1 MMEKAKNT
9 LMDETLAV
17 KQLNNPD
24 MILLMDADTLAYA
37 VCSVCEYGDDDAG
50 YSIDMD
56 YALKTGIE
64 KAELI
69 RIAAGCGSVELHFT
83 KGKNF
88 RFTVDTNYK
97 SNRSGTRTPEGLS
110 ELKDLLANEFPGSKI
125 HTDVEADDYVVWAKK
140 MQPEKYILGAVDKDV
155 LYSVAGEHYNYY
167 QNEKFGIRPSFVTTF
182 PETVLPWFYLQVLMG
197 DQGDGIQGIPKC
209 GPVKAFEILAP
220 ELVME
225 FKALKDEYKFEKGK
239 APNDILK
246 QILLGKGLINKMC
259 QDNTTMF
266 DRAVKGYIDAG
277 LTVTD
282 LTRNARLVSMHQLDE
297 EGKLSLWTQPVI

>member
-1 MMEKAKNT
+1 MEKAKGN

-17 KQLNNPD
+17 KQLSNPN

-37 VCSVCEYGDDDAG
+37 VCSVCEYGDDEAG
-50 YSIDMD
+50 YSIDME

-69 RIAAGCGSVELHFT
+69 RIASGCGAVELHFT

-88 RFTVDTNYK
+88 RYTVDTNYK
-97 SNRSGTRTPEGLS
+97 SNRSDTRTPCGLS
-110 ELKDLLANEFPGSKI
+110 ELKDLLSNEFPGSKI
-125 HTDVEADDYVVWAKK
+125 HTAIEADDYVVWAKK
-140 MQPEKYILGAVDKDV
+140 TFPEKYILGAVDKDV

-167 QNEKFGIRPSFVTTF
+167 QNEKFGIKPSFTTTQ

-197 DQGDGIQGIPKC
+197 DAGDGIQGIPKC

-220 ELVME
+220 DLAAE

-246 QILLGKGLINKMC
+246 QILLGKYLINKMC
-259 QDNTTMF
+259 QDTSTMYE
-266 DRAVKGYIDAG
+266 RALKGYTDAG
-277 LTVTD
+277 LTETD
-282 LTRNARLVSMHQLDE
+282 LIRTARLVSMHQLDE
-297 EGKLSLWTQPVI
+297 KGDLCLWTQPL